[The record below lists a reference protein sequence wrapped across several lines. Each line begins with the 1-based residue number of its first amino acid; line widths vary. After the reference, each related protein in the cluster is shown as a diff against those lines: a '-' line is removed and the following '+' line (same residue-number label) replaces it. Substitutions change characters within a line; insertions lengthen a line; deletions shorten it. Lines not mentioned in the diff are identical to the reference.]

1 MIALVEER
9 QARLGIAPLC
19 AALGLARATFYRRR
33 GGPPPGP
40 VARPPRRPPVQ
51 ALTPAERTG
60 VLALLHEDR
69 FVDRPPAQVWA
80 QVLDAGQVPPCS
92 IRTMYRVLAAHA
104 EVRERRDQ
112 LRHPVYRKPELLA
125 TGPNQVWSWDITK
138 LLGPVTWTYYY
149 LYVLLDIF
157 SRYVVGW
164 LLARQESAA
173 LAKVLIT
180 ESCERQHIGHD
191 QLIIHAD
198 RGPSMT
204 SQPVALLLATLG
216 VVPSHSRPH
225 VSNDNPFSEAQFK
238 TLKYQPDF
246 PDRFGAYEDAETFGQ
261 RFFPWYNREHRHG
274 ALGLMTPHPAAAA
287 DGGVDQ
293 QAPGVTGAPRARGSR
308 RMTATHKFPMPT
320 VSFGLTT
327 SAELVRS
334 QVGDQ
339 SVKHDALHVHHVHP
353 LVHLLEERFTLA
365 SGSRSLISRIMRPI
379 SSPTGTTVRNSSAAV
394 RRASGVSGTD
404 GWAMAPRTAMS
415 AMATR
420 PSRCRG
426 EAPAGPAGTG
436 RSGRRSGASAFRRH
450 HPSRRCGSHITEN
463 SVRCVHGWWRSAAV
477 EGPAA
482 QR

>member
-9 QARLGIAPLC
+9 QARIGIAPLC
-19 AALGLARATFYRRR
+19 DALGLARATFYRRR
-33 GGPPPGP
+33 GGSPPRPP
-40 VARPPRRPPVQ
+40 APRDRRPPRQ
-51 ALTPAERTG
+51 ALTPAERAE
-60 VLALLHEDR
+60 VLALLHAER

-104 EVRERRDQ
+104 EVRERRDL

-138 LLGPVTWTYYY
+138 LLGPVKWTYYY

-180 ESCERQHIGHD
+180 ESCERQHIGPD
-191 QLIIHAD
+191 QLILHAD

-246 PDRFGAYEDAETFGQ
+246 PDRFGAYEDAETFGR
-261 RFFPWYNREHRHG
+261 RFFPWYNTEHRHG
-274 ALGLMTPHPAAAA
+274 ALGLMTPHDIHYGLAEAKWQQRAAVLRAA
-287 DGGVDQ
+287 Y
-293 QAPGVTGAPRARGSR
+293 A
-308 RMTATHKFPMPT
+308 
-320 VSFGLTT
+320 
-327 SAELVRS
+327 
-334 QVGDQ
+334 
-339 SVKHDALHVHHVHP
+339 VHP
-353 LVHLLEERFTLA
+353 ERFPRGVPLPPPLPTAAWINQPPAPPALA
-365 SGSRSLISRIMRPI
+365 LPEGAGS
-379 SSPTGTTVRNSSAAV
+379 
-394 RRASGVSGTD
+394 
-404 GWAMAPRTAMS
+404 
-415 AMATR
+415 
-420 PSRCRG
+420 
-426 EAPAGPAGTG
+426 
-436 RSGRRSGASAFRRH
+436 
-450 HPSRRCGSHITEN
+450 
-463 SVRCVHGWWRSAAV
+463 
-477 EGPAA
+477 
-482 QR
+482 